1 MAVENGGFVQLL
13 RARQRGMRP
22 DGHVIVSLVGG
33 IPGHNCVVI
42 KEDERLDSQDWR
54 GFVDLDVV
62 IAHVGKRI
70 GRTVSVLNYLAMAR
84 VRELEAWNAA
94 TGQWVSVVA
103 FHEKRISAVPPA
115 W

>member
-1 MAVENGGFVQLL
+1 MGVENGGFVQLL

-42 KEDERLDSQDWR
+42 KEDERLDDQDWR
-54 GFVDLDVV
+54 GFIDLDVV
-62 IAHVGKRI
+62 IAHVGKRVQ
-70 GRTVSVLNYLAMAR
+70 RTISVLNHLIMAR

>member
-1 MAVENGGFVQLL
+1 MGVENGGFVQLL

-70 GRTVSVLNYLAMAR
+70 GRTVSALNYLAMAR
-84 VRELEAWNAA
+84 VRELEAWNVS
-94 TGQWVSVVA
+94 TGQWLSVVA